1 MLSFLAQKDF
11 ESIFSN
17 KLFCKNILN
26 WSKQTDTNA
35 IIITKIRVQTTASS
49 TPPRLKLIIN
59 IVMQLWSDTLCFMY
73 EIHSKHRLCH
83 MIDETIITDW
93 QRCE

>member
-49 TPPRLKLIIN
+49 TPPIEIDNKY
-59 IVMQLWSDTLCFMY
+59 SYATLVRYTLF
-73 EIHSKHRLCH
+73 HV
-83 MIDETIITDW
+83 
-93 QRCE
+93 

>member
-35 IIITKIRVQTTASS
+35 IKITKIRVQTTASS
-49 TPPRLKLIIN
+49 TPPQIEIDNKY
-59 IVMQLWSDTLCFMY
+59 SHATLVRYTLF
-73 EIHSKHRLCH
+73 HV
-83 MIDETIITDW
+83 
-93 QRCE
+93 

>member
-49 TPPRLKLIIN
+49 TPQIEIDNKYSHANLVRY
-59 IVMQLWSDTLCFMY
+59 TLF
-73 EIHSKHRLCH
+73 HV
-83 MIDETIITDW
+83 
-93 QRCE
+93 

>member
-49 TPPRLKLIIN
+49 TPQIEIDNKY
-59 IVMQLWSDTLCFMY
+59 SHATLVRYTLF
-73 EIHSKHRLCH
+73 HV
-83 MIDETIITDW
+83 
-93 QRCE
+93 